1 MRVGILLSVVIALAL
16 EFQGAACESRNRNT
30 ANANQPVPSANLNA
44 ANEKN
49 MSNQQDEEMWGG
61 DHISITF
68 RGEGAQVEFDCAHGE
83 FSKRLKT
90 DADGTFDVPGTFTQ
104 ESAGPTRADRMPSA
118 RSVNYRGKIEGDTM
132 SLSITF
138 SDNNESVGSYTLK
151 RGKHGRI
158 RKCM

>member
-1 MRVGILLSVVIALAL
+1 MAL
-16 EFQGAACESRNRNT
+16 EFQGAASGSRNNRNT
-30 ANANQPVPSANLNA
+30 ATANQSTSANLNA

-49 MSNQQDEEMWGG
+49 MSYNDNQQEEEMWGG

-90 DADGTFDVPGTFTQ
+90 DADGTFDVPGTFTP
-104 ESAGPTRADRMPSA
+104 EGAGPIRADRTPSA